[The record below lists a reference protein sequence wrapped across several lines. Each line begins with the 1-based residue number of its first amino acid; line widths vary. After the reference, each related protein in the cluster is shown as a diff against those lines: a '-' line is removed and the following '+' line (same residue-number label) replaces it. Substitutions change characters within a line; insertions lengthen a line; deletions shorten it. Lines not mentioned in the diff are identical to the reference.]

1 MLPVVARLV
10 VPAGLEV
17 GVGDV
22 CWGWW
27 EVGVWVGWAN
37 QEKENYLCHLV

>member
-10 VPAGLEV
+10 VPVGLEV

-22 CWGWW
+22 CWGV
-27 EVGVWVGWAN
+27 VGGRGVGG
-37 QEKENYLCHLV
+37 VG